1 MKLNVTIN
9 TYPLLCISQ
18 VVRKVNEVEAT
29 MENGHGISKLVT
41 KLNPIDSKIIVIA
54 SFPERFF
61 LLILQ
66 IATAISKIKYITK
79 LNGRGTNTLNT
90 DPIRG
95 IITTKMKTSL
105 YQVLLSNTLLDLECN
120 YINLMLNIK
129 TKGQTEKV

>member
-1 MKLNVTIN
+1 M
-9 TYPLLCISQ
+9 
-18 VVRKVNEVEAT
+18 
-29 MENGHGISKLVT
+29 
-41 KLNPIDSKIIVIA
+41 IA

-79 LNGRGTNTLNT
+79 LNGRVTNTLNT

-95 IITTKMKTSL
+95 IITTKIKTSL

-129 TKGQTEKV
+129 TKGQTEKVRG